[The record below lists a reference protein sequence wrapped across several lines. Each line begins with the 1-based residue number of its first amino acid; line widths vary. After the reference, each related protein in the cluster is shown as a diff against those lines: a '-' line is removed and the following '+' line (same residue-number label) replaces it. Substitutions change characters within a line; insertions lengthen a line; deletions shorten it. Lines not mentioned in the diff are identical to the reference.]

1 MFPKGL
7 YPATNNGARAATKF
21 ETRKLV
27 SGGVALRRSRHGTV
41 ESYTAGHMSADH
53 RLIIEELFSSA
64 GQRQPVVRG
73 AFLEEASE
81 GDEELRREVELLLSN
96 PEVSP
101 AEWAEQAIEERYPPF
116 VALLGRACGTLLS
129 GPPWQN

>member
-1 MFPKGL
+1 
-7 YPATNNGARAATKF
+7 
-21 ETRKLV
+21 
-27 SGGVALRRSRHGTV
+27 
-41 ESYTAGHMSADH
+41 MSADH